1 MVNKDNH
8 IEIVY
13 VQIGTAKA
21 PHLIANIKLVRSM
34 FPNILINCVVTKN
47 SISHNSLPEYVNAI
61 IYKPNNLIDSMLNKK
76 SIDINFRDGFWRFTF
91 ERLLALHE
99 AHICRPKSSLIHIE
113 SDIFI
118 FPNFPFNRFKEIN
131 SICWLPFN
139 EFRDAASLMY
149 FPTLSKSLD
158 FHADLKNLLVGSKQ
172 INDMEALRTLR
183 AQFPQKYRLLP
194 SSDVKFRK
202 LTNLS
207 NNEDL
212 RLRKVF
218 DGIFDSA
225 PIGMW
230 LTGIDPRNN
239 FGITHFFATNT
250 IKKLKTMTNPSAY
263 PLYLL
268 NEGNLVFKNG
278 SKLLNVYNLHV
289 HSKSKKIFSNTW
301 RREIT
306 RLTKLSNKNRH
317 VYKFSFTVLIELLTS
332 NFRKGT
338 LLAYL
343 YNSPLIVG
351 IRKNSLSLFVLKKLN
366 YKSKKL

>member
-1 MVNKDNH
+1 LVNKDKH

-34 FPNILINCVVTKN
+34 FPNMLINCVVSKN
-47 SISHNSLPEYVNAI
+47 SITHNSLPDYVNAI
-61 IYKPNNLIDSMLNKK
+61 MYKPNNLIDSILNKK
-76 SIDINFRDGFWRFTF
+76 SIDIRFRDGFWRYTF

-99 AHICRPKSSLIHIE
+99 AHICRPNSSLIHIE
-113 SDIFI
+113 SDILI
-118 FPNFPFNRFKEIN
+118 FPNFPFNSFRKVT

-139 EFRDAASLMY
+139 ESRDAASLMY
-149 FPTLSKSLD
+149 FPTLNKSLD
-158 FHADLKNLLVGSKQ
+158 FHVDLKNLLGRSKQ

-183 AQFPQKYRLLP
+183 AQFPQKYQLLP
-194 SSDVKFRK
+194 SSDVEFKK
-202 LTNLS
+202 LTNVS

-212 RLRKVF
+212 RLQKVF

-239 FGITHFFATNT
+239 FGVTHFFATNT
-250 IKKLKTMTNPSAY
+250 IKKLGTRINPSAY
-263 PLYLL
+263 PLHLR

-289 HSKSKKIFSNTW
+289 HSKSNKIFSNTW

-306 RLTKLSNKNRH
+306 KLTKLSTKNRCF
-317 VYKFSFTVLIELLTS
+317 YKFSFPVLIELLTS
-332 NFRKGT
+332 NFAKGT

-351 IRKNSLSLFVLKKLN
+351 IRKNSLSLFVLKKIN